1 MSVELSIVLLIAL
14 VIECITL
21 QIYVF
26 NSFEINESSVK
37 FSISSI
43 LTFLI
48 LYFISLINNFILN
61 TVFFTVA
68 TFCLLY
74 IFTPL
79 GPLFAFFHSLL
90 ISSAMT
96 MTEFITFQ
104 LFNKYT
110 SDFYNKDLFIV
121 NGIGV
126 MIISKLLFF
135 FLMLIISVFNH
146 NKYNSPN
153 ITYNLPIFLLVIP
166 IISISAVLGL
176 SFLWLGNFSYIA
188 NIQVDL
194 LIPIITFLIVALN
207 VLVFVNEYQ
216 RRKKYIETT
225 ELQLRLQ
232 NENNLSNYYQSLL
245 KEYEDRAILI
255 HDIKNHLQSIRE
267 LNKNN
272 ADVDGYIEDLLASSA
287 LKSSVLRSDNDM
299 LNAIVTR
306 YYEKSLAENI
316 SFNTDIRRNVIDFM
330 QNEDITSLFC
340 NLLDN
345 AFEAC
350 VKSDSPAV
358 ELHIDVQPG
367 SECTIIKLSN
377 SCPTNPLPKGMP
389 NRSDALIPTSKADK
403 RHHGL
408 GMKSIHAIVE
418 KYSGSMIY
426 SYNEERKTFTVSIL
440 VMAQTSS
447 AS

>member
-1 MSVELSIVLLIAL
+1 
-14 VIECITL
+14 
-21 QIYVF
+21 
-26 NSFEINESSVK
+26 
-37 FSISSI
+37 
-43 LTFLI
+43 
-48 LYFISLINNFILN
+48 
-61 TVFFTVA
+61 
-68 TFCLLY
+68 
-74 IFTPL
+74 
-79 GPLFAFFHSLL
+79 
-90 ISSAMT
+90 
-96 MTEFITFQ
+96 
-104 LFNKYT
+104 
-110 SDFYNKDLFIV
+110 
-121 NGIGV
+121 
-126 MIISKLLFF
+126 
-135 FLMLIISVFNH
+135 MLIISVFNH

>member
-1 MSVELSIVLLIAL
+1 MNPELSFVLLIAL
-14 VIECITL
+14 ALECITA
-21 QIYVF
+21 QIYII
-26 NSFEINESSVK
+26 NSFKLSFPVPRFTIVTCGVYIVLFLFSLLNNTTVNAVLFAIANFVIILIFTSVK
-37 FSISSI
+37 PLSALFHALI
-43 LTFLI
+43 LTI
-48 LYFISLINNFILN
+48 IMAATEVIPMFIL
-61 TVFFTVA
+61 
-68 TFCLLY
+68 
-74 IFTPL
+74 
-79 GPLFAFFHSLL
+79 
-90 ISSAMT
+90 
-96 MTEFITFQ
+96 
-104 LFNKYT
+104 NKYT
-110 SDFYNKDLFIV
+110 SDYYNENYFMV
-121 NGIGV
+121 NGVI
-126 MIISKLLFF
+126 MLIISKLLFF
-135 FLMLIISVFNH
+135 FVMLAISVFNRD
-146 NKYNSPN
+146 KFYSLDAD
-153 ITYNLPIFLLVIP
+153 YAIP
-166 IISISAVLGL
+166 VFMLIIPVISIVAILVL
-176 SFLWLGNFSYIA
+176 SVIWFSNYTYIT
-188 NIQVDL
+188 NIQVDV
-194 LIPIITFLIVALN
+194 LIPIILFLMVVLN
-207 VLVFVNEYQ
+207 ISVFINDYQ

-358 ELHIDVQPG
+358 ELHIDVQQG

-389 NRSDALIPTSKADK
+389 NRSNALIPTSKADK

-408 GMKSIHAIVE
+408 GMKSIQAIVE
-418 KYSGSMIY
+418 KYNGSMIY
-426 SYNEERKTFTVSIL
+426 NYNEDHKKFTVSIL
-440 VMAQTSS
+440 VMAQANA